1 MNAFKRIRIRFFA
14 MKMYG
19 IIRCSDTLKNKKIC
33 CKAKN
38 FYFGRTALIR
48 GGSLALRLNG
58 LLLNENPGSSN
69 RNQSENLWGR
79 KSKVSRSMMIIA
91 GLVISKFKT

>member
-1 MNAFKRIRIRFFA
+1 MLLRH
-14 MKMYG
+14 
-19 IIRCSDTLKNKKIC
+19 LKKTK
-33 CKAKN
+33 KN
-38 FYFGRTALIR
+38 FLRNKLIVFGRTALIR